1 MKISEL
7 ASELI
12 NLYGDIE
19 VVEILHREDADSD
32 YENITS
38 STLRENN
45 HMYISELLSYSGHE
59 GEKIFVTGNMRGYID
74 GATEKTLLL
83 DFNRY
88 VEEEEDDENV

>member
-19 VVEILHREDADSD
+19 VVEILHRDDSDSD
-32 YENITS
+32 YEDITA
-38 STLRENN
+38 STLRGNN
-45 HMYISELLSYSGHE
+45 HIFISELLSYSGYD
-59 GEKIFVTGNMRGYID
+59 GQKIFVTGNMRGYID

-83 DFNRY
+83 DFSRY
-88 VEEEEDDENV
+88 VEEERDDDDV